1 MNERRKIEV
10 VKRKTRLRLLFTA
23 LTMGLYFS
31 YLFNYTSAGAFL
43 GDRIGDSSISGSL
56 VMYAGLIVVF
66 IVLELFFLQI
76 NRSRDEK

>member
-1 MNERRKIEV
+1 MNNLQKIQA
-10 VKRKTRLRLLFTA
+10 VKRKTRLRLVFTV

-31 YLFNYTSAGAFL
+31 YIFNYTSAGAFL
-43 GDRIGDSSISGSL
+43 GDRLGDTSISGSL